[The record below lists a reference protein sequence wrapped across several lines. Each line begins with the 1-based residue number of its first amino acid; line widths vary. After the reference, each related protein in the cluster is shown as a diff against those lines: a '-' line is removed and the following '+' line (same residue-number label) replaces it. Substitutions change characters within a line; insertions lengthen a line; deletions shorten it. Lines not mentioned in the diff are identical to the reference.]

1 MSLHERH
8 SRLTIK
14 QERFAQEYVATG
26 NASEAYRR
34 AYDTHG
40 SPETV
45 AREAHAL
52 VTHPKV
58 APRIEE
64 LREQVA
70 AFANLTP
77 EAIAA
82 EFTENRQHARDWHQ
96 ASAMNTA
103 TERKAD
109 LLDLFHKRQ
118 LDIRSVNVSAELGDM
133 SVEELRELVGKLEAP
148 QHPVLDSPES
158 SIE

>member
-1 MSLHERH
+1 
-8 SRLTIK
+8 
-14 QERFAQEYVATG
+14 VATG

-34 AYDTHG
+34 AYNTYG

-64 LREQVA
+64 LREQIA
-70 AFANLTP
+70 AYANLTP

-96 ASAMNTA
+96 ACAMNTA

-118 LDIRSVNVSAELGDM
+118 LDIRQLSVTAELSAI
-133 SVEELRELVGKLEAP
+133 SVEELRELVGKLEAHR
-148 QHPVLDSPES
+148 HPVLESPES
-158 SIE
+158 SVE